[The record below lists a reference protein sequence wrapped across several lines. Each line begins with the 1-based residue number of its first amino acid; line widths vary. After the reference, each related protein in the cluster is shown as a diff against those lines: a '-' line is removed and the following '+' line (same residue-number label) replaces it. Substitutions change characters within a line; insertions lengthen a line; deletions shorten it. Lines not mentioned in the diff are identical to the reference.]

1 MSRIKIS
8 QAEARR
14 LKAENKKLSQK
25 VRDLQYSIR
34 SWRDY
39 MSLPEGEEIAKDET
53 SGGSLAWAL
62 ATAQKLGH
70 TVIAR
75 WRSDRISYIA
85 LPSPVKE

>member
-1 MSRIKIS
+1 MRKFIS
-8 QAEARR
+8 QSEARR

-25 VRDLQYSIR
+25 VRNLQYSIQ

-39 MSLPEGEEIAKDET
+39 MSLPDGQEIATDT
-53 SGGSLAWAL
+53 SQGGSLQWAL

>member
-1 MSRIKIS
+1 MRSKIS

-14 LKAENKKLSQK
+14 LKAENKKLSQR

-39 MSLPEGEEIAKDET
+39 MSLPDGQEIAADT
-53 SGGSLAWAL
+53 TQGSSLHWAL

-75 WRSDRISYIA
+75 WRIDRISYIA